1 MYIGAL
7 IHVHFGVQHLKLR
20 LNLTLNTQ
28 VICHNCKHRNDPK
41 IEMSGSLYPN
51 DVTILI
57 AVYFHWF

>member
-28 VICHNCKHRNDPK
+28 VICHNCKHRKNPFNKDRPEK
-41 IEMSGSLYPN
+41 NLNVSIREFFVN
-51 DVTILI
+51 C
-57 AVYFHWF
+57 